1 MTKIPVIKFKDKKI
15 NGIGTWGIN
24 TGLEKYELNKE
35 RKIEFRGTYDPEDPP
50 IIFNDSEF
58 VFRVFRGGNN
68 G

>member
-1 MTKIPVIKFKDKKI
+1 MNFGDCPYCDDCNSIDTIQ
-15 NGIGTWGIN
+15 
-24 TGLEKYELNKE
+24 NKE